1 VLTTTVILAGLILLA
16 ALLYS
21 SVGHA
26 GASGYLAA
34 MAFLSI
40 SPEVM
45 RPTALVLNLL
55 VASIATYRFAR
66 AGHFSLSLLWPFAI
80 GSVPLAFVG
89 GAVQLPG
96 HWYKTLVGLVLL
108 AAVFRLANERGTRDA
123 GGEDRSLRHAPMPV
137 PTRNSIGTNRAS
149 EGWHVRCRDDSESP
163 DRNLFFDC
171 ERDPRR
177 CGDTTADR
185 RPTRP
190 PVRGPTAILRR
201 RAVRS
206 DDADRRDAALERSG
220 RASAAAPPGTR
231 AHPRPARGA
240 FAIGGNRRGTVRG
253 IGATH
258 VRSTR

>member
-1 VLTTTVILAGLILLA
+1 MLTTTVILAGLILLA

-108 AAVFRLANERGTRDA
+108 AAAFRLAKERGTRDA
-123 GGEDRSLRHAPMPV
+123 GGEVRSVRHAPMPLAIGAGAV
-137 PTRNSIGTNRAS
+137 IGLLSGLTGTGGGIFLSPLLLFTGWAETRETGGVSAA
-149 EGWHVRCRDDSESP
+149 
-163 DRNLFFDC
+163 F
-171 ERDPRR
+171 
-177 CGDTTADR
+177 
-185 RPTRP
+185 
-190 PVRGPTAILRR
+190 IL
-201 RAVRS
+201 VN
-206 DDADRRDAALERSG
+206 
-220 RASAAAPPGTR
+220 SAAALAGNIASVSALPSALPLWAG
-231 AHPRPARGA
+231 AAILGGLLGSELGARRVATATFRVLLALVLAVAGA
-240 FAIGGNRRGTVRG
+240 KLILT
-253 IGATH
+253 
-258 VRSTR
+258 